1 VKLERLVAG
10 RRNTWI
16 MAVVAVVACA
26 AAPLKPVWLDTVI
39 LTGIFAL
46 ISLSAGLSF
55 GQAGIL
61 SMAQGAFAAIGAY
74 ATAVCATR
82 FGLPAWA
89 GLPLAIALPAALAWG
104 LARLVTRM
112 PELATALATLAL
124 ATLLEIVARNWDS
137 VTGGYVGIAG
147 IPPVAGFGKAW
158 QFNIL
163 VWGFVLLAVWVYE
176 NLMRSAHG
184 RALNIVRHDRTR
196 AMADGIAVAP
206 LLSAMHAT
214 SGAMA
219 GAGGWLYAHYITYM
233 SPQSLDTY
241 ASISAL
247 LMAVVGGAGYILGP
261 VLGTFLLN
269 LLGKLLPAQEAQG
282 LFYGGAL
289 IVILVVAPQGLL
301 GWLHRLAERFAAGR
315 TPPAAE
321 AQPYAEARHV
331 ASSTPGG
338 TGGGS
343 NGPGA
348 GSSGP
353 GTSARTA
360 EVAP

>member
-1 VKLERLVAG
+1 MRLQVS
-10 RRNTWI
+10 RPNTWI
-16 MAVVAVVACA
+16 MVAVAILACSL
-26 AAPLKPVWLDTVI
+26 APLSPVWLDTVV
-39 LTGIFAL
+39 LTGILAL

-74 ATAVCATR
+74 ATAVLATK
-82 FGLPAWA
+82 FGLSAWV
-89 GLPLAIALPAALAWG
+89 GLALALALPALLAWC
-104 LARLVTRM
+104 LARMVTRM
-112 PELATALATLAL
+112 PELAVALATLAL
-124 ATLLEIVARNWDS
+124 ATLLEILARNWDK

-147 IPPVAGFGKAW
+147 IPPVKGLEKAW
-158 QFNIL
+158 VFNIL
-163 VWGFVLLAVWVYE
+163 VWSFVVLAVLFYE

-184 RALNIVRHDRTR
+184 RALNIIKHDRTR

-206 LLSAMHAT
+206 LLSLMLAT

-233 SPQSLDTY
+233 SPQSLDTH

-289 IVILVVAPQGLL
+289 ILILVVAPEGIL
-301 GWLHRLAERFAAGR
+301 GWVHRTIDRIKARRARAPR
-315 TPPAAE
+315 TASEALPPA
-321 AQPYAEARHV
+321 V
-331 ASSTPGG
+331 
-338 TGGGS
+338 
-343 NGPGA
+343 
-348 GSSGP
+348 
-353 GTSARTA
+353 
-360 EVAP
+360 EVKP

>member
-1 VKLERLVAG
+1 MIFSAR

-16 MAVVAVVACA
+16 MLVVGGLACA
-26 AAPLKPVWLDTVI
+26 LAPLSPTWLDTVI
-39 LTGIFAL
+39 HTGIFSL
-46 ISLSAGLSF
+46 IALSAGLSF

-82 FGLPAWA
+82 LGLPAWI
-89 GLPLAIALPAALAWG
+89 GLALAMTLPAALAWG
-104 LARLVTRM
+104 LARTVTRM

-147 IPPVAGFGKAW
+147 IPPIAGFESGW
-158 QFNIL
+158 RFNIL
-163 VWGFVLLAVWVYE
+163 VWVFVLLAVLLYE
-176 NLMRSAHG
+176 NLMNSAHG

-206 LLSAMHAT
+206 LLSAMLAT

-233 SPQSLDTY
+233 SPQSLDTHV
-241 ASISAL
+241 SISAL

-269 LLGKLLPAQEAQG
+269 LLAKLLPAQEAQG
-282 LFYGGAL
+282 LFYGTAL
-289 IVILVVAPQGLL
+289 VAILVIAPEGLM
-301 GWLHRLAERFAAGR
+301 GWLHRLARRIAAR
-315 TPPAAE
+315 RARKRPATHQQAVE
-321 AQPYAEARHV
+321 AAQ
-331 ASSTPGG
+331 
-338 TGGGS
+338 
-343 NGPGA
+343 
-348 GSSGP
+348 
-353 GTSARTA
+353 
-360 EVAP
+360 

>member
-1 VKLERLVAG
+1 MNWSSR

-16 MAVVAVVACA
+16 MLAVGVLACA
-26 AAPLKPVWLDTVI
+26 LAPLSPVWLDTVI
-39 LTGIFAL
+39 LTGILAL

-74 ATAVCATR
+74 ATAICATR
-82 FGLPAWA
+82 FGLSAWIGLALAIVLPALLAWA
-89 GLPLAIALPAALAWG
+89 V
-104 LARLVTRM
+104 ARMVTRM
-112 PELATALATLAL
+112 VPLATALATLAL
-124 ATLLEIVARNWDS
+124 ATVLEIVARNWDA

-147 IPPVAGFGKAW
+147 VPPIEGFGTGW
-158 QFNIL
+158 RFNIL
-163 VWGFVLLAVWVYE
+163 VWVFVLLAVLVYE
-176 NLMRSAHG
+176 NLMNSAHG

-206 LLSAMHAT
+206 LLSAMLAT

-219 GAGGWLYAHYITYM
+219 GAGGWLYVHYITYM
-233 SPQSLDTY
+233 SPHSLDTY

-289 IVILVVAPQGLL
+289 ILILVVAPEGLL
-301 GWLHRLAERFAAGR
+301 GLAHRAIERVRAHKRRRSPDVRSETKAESR
-315 TPPAAE
+315 P
-321 AQPYAEARHV
+321 
-331 ASSTPGG
+331 
-338 TGGGS
+338 
-343 NGPGA
+343 
-348 GSSGP
+348 
-353 GTSARTA
+353 A
-360 EVAP
+360 EVTP

>member
-1 VKLERLVAG
+1 MSLFGSRP
-10 RRNTWI
+10 NTWI
-16 MAVVAVVACA
+16 MAGVGALACA
-26 AAPLKPVWLDTVI
+26 VAPLNPVWLDSVI
-39 LTGIFAL
+39 LTGILAL

-74 ATAVCATR
+74 ATAVCSTR

-89 GLPLAIALPAALAWG
+89 GLALAIALPSALAWG
-104 LARLVTRM
+104 LARMVTRM
-112 PELATALATLAL
+112 PELAVALATLAL
-124 ATLLEIVARNWDS
+124 ATLLEIVARNWDA

-147 IPPVAGFGKAW
+147 IPPVEGFSVGW
-158 QFNIL
+158 RFNIL
-163 VWGFVLLAVWVYE
+163 VWVFVLLAVLAYE
-176 NLMRSAHG
+176 NLLRSAHG

-206 LLSAMHAT
+206 LLSAMLAT

-233 SPQSLDTY
+233 SPGSLDTH

-269 LLGKLLPAQEAQG
+269 LLGKLLPAQEARG

-289 IVILVVAPQGLL
+289 ILILLVAPAGLL
-301 GWLHRLAERFAAGR
+301 GWLQALADRRTARRARATSNAAAPAAPAGPAAQAGR
-315 TPPAAE
+315 EADNPARAAE
-321 AQPYAEARHV
+321 PAR
-331 ASSTPGG
+331 
-338 TGGGS
+338 
-343 NGPGA
+343 
-348 GSSGP
+348 
-353 GTSARTA
+353 
-360 EVAP
+360 

>member
-1 VKLERLVAG
+1 MLVTGA
-10 RRNTWI
+10 I
-16 MAVVAVVACA
+16 ACA
-26 AAPLKPVWLDTVI
+26 LAPLSAVWLDTLV
-39 LTGIFAL
+39 LTGVFAL
-46 ISLSAGLSF
+46 IALSAGLSF

-74 ATAVCATR
+74 STAVLATKL
-82 FGLPAWA
+82 GLSAWV
-89 GLPLAIALPAALAWG
+89 GLALAIALPALLAWG

-124 ATLLEIVARNWDS
+124 ATLLEILARNWDR

-147 IPPVAGFGKAW
+147 IPPVKGFEKAW
-158 QFNIL
+158 AFNVL
-163 VWGFVLLAVWVYE
+163 VWSFVLLAVFVYE
-176 NLMRSAHG
+176 NLMHSAHG
-184 RALNIVRHDRTR
+184 RALNIIRHDRTR

-206 LLSAMHAT
+206 VLSAMLAT

-233 SPQSLDTY
+233 SPHSLDTY

-261 VLGTFLLN
+261 VLGAFLLN

-301 GWLHRLAERFAAGR
+301 GWIDRLVQRVRARREAKRAAG
-315 TPPAAE
+315 PDAAAGAPKDVSQPDAPSLAAE
-321 AQPYAEARHV
+321 ARP
-331 ASSTPGG
+331 
-338 TGGGS
+338 
-343 NGPGA
+343 
-348 GSSGP
+348 
-353 GTSARTA
+353 
-360 EVAP
+360 

>member
-1 VKLERLVAG
+1 MSFLRSR

-16 MAVVAVVACA
+16 MAIVGAIACV
-26 AAPLKPVWLDTVI
+26 AAPLSPVWLDTVI
-39 LTGIFAL
+39 LTGILAL

-74 ATAVCATR
+74 ATAICATR

-89 GLPLAIALPAALAWG
+89 GLVLAIALPSVLAWG
-104 LARLVTRM
+104 LARAVTRM

-124 ATLLEIVARNWDS
+124 ATMLEILARNWDA

-147 IPPVAGFGKAW
+147 IPPVEGFGSAW
-158 QFNIL
+158 KFNIL
-163 VWGFVLLAVWVYE
+163 VWVFVLLAVAAYE
-176 NLMRSAHG
+176 NLMNSAHG

-206 LLSAMHAT
+206 LLSAMFAT

-233 SPQSLDTY
+233 SPQSLDTH

-289 IVILVVAPQGLL
+289 VLILLVAPQGLL
-301 GWLHRLAERFAAGR
+301 GWLHRLADRIAAARARKGGG
-315 TPPAAE
+315 PAAE
-321 AQPYAEARHV
+321 ARSDAASEPPNAPPAKAGAVELAR
-331 ASSTPGG
+331 
-338 TGGGS
+338 
-343 NGPGA
+343 
-348 GSSGP
+348 
-353 GTSARTA
+353 
-360 EVAP
+360 

>member
-1 VKLERLVAG
+1 MRFLAT

-16 MAVVAVVACA
+16 MAIVGAIACA
-26 AAPLKPVWLDTVI
+26 VAPLNPVWLDSVI
-39 LTGIFAL
+39 LTGILAL
-46 ISLSAGLSF
+46 ISLSAGLAF

-89 GLPLAIALPAALAWG
+89 GLALAITLPAALAWG
-104 LARLVTRM
+104 LARMVTRM

-124 ATLLEIVARNWDS
+124 ATLLEIVARNWDA

-147 IPPVAGFGKAW
+147 IPPVEGFGVAW
-158 QFNIL
+158 RFNIL
-163 VWGFVLLAVWVYE
+163 VWVFVLLAVLAYE
-176 NLMRSAHG
+176 NLMLSAHG
-184 RALNIVRHDRTR
+184 RALNIVCHDRTR

-206 LLSAMHAT
+206 LLSAMLAT

-233 SPQSLDTY
+233 SPQSLDTH

-289 IVILVVAPQGLL
+289 ILILLVAPQGLL
-301 GWLHRLAERFAAGR
+301 GWLSKLSEHGGVRKARANPDAPAQAAAPS
-315 TPPAAE
+315 TAPAGPE
-321 AQPYAEARHV
+321 AKTRPVEA
-331 ASSTPGG
+331 
-338 TGGGS
+338 
-343 NGPGA
+343 
-348 GSSGP
+348 
-353 GTSARTA
+353 
-360 EVAP
+360 AP

>member
-1 VKLERLVAG
+1 ML
-10 RRNTWI
+10 
-16 MAVVAVVACA
+16 AVGAIACA
-26 AAPLKPVWLDTVI
+26 VAPLNLVWLDTVI
-39 LTGIFAL
+39 LAGIFTL

-74 ATAVCATR
+74 ATAICATR
-82 FGLPAWA
+82 LGLPAWA
-89 GLPLAIALPAALAWG
+89 GLALAIALPATLAWI
-104 LARLVTRM
+104 LARMVTRM

-124 ATLLEIVARNWDS
+124 ATLLEILARNWDA

-147 IPPVAGFGKAW
+147 IPPIKGFSVGW
-158 QFNIL
+158 RFNIL
-163 VWGFVLLAVWVYE
+163 VWVFVLIAVVVYE
-176 NLMRSAHG
+176 NLMNSAHG
-184 RALNIVRHDRTR
+184 RALNIVRNDRTR

-206 LLSAMHAT
+206 LLSAMLAT

-261 VLGTFLLN
+261 VLGTFLLS
-269 LLGKLLPAQEAQG
+269 LLAKLLPAQEAQG

-289 IVILVVAPQGLL
+289 VVILVIAPEGLL
-301 GWLHRLAERFAAGR
+301 GWAHGFMQRAAAR
-315 TPPAAE
+315 KPAPDAAASNEAE
-321 AQPYAEARHV
+321 AEPRANTAEA
-331 ASSTPGG
+331 TP
-338 TGGGS
+338 
-343 NGPGA
+343 
-348 GSSGP
+348 
-353 GTSARTA
+353 
-360 EVAP
+360 

>member
-1 VKLERLVAG
+1 MRRPNTVIMLLVG
-10 RRNTWI
+10 
-16 MAVVAVVACA
+16 VLACTL
-26 AAPLKPVWLDTVI
+26 APLSPVWLDTVI
-39 LTGIFAL
+39 LTGILSL

-74 ATAVCATR
+74 STAVLATK
-82 FGLPAWA
+82 FGLSAWV
-89 GLPLAIALPAALAWG
+89 GLVLAVTLPALLAWV
-104 LARLVTRM
+104 LARMVTRM

-124 ATLLEIVARNWDS
+124 ATLLEILARNWDA

-147 IPPVAGFGKAW
+147 IPPIKGFEQGW
-158 QFNIL
+158 TFNIL
-163 VWGFVLLAVWVYE
+163 VWCFVLLAVLSYE

-184 RALNIVRHDRTR
+184 RALNIVKSDRTR

-206 LLSAMHAT
+206 LLSAMLAT

-233 SPQSLDTY
+233 SPGSLDTY

-269 LLGKLLPAQEAQG
+269 LMGKLLPAQEAQG

-289 IVILVVAPQGLL
+289 IVILVVAPEGIL
-301 GWLHRLAERFAAGR
+301 GWIHRLVDKVSARKPA
-315 TPPAAE
+315 PPVPAAE
-321 AQPYAEARHV
+321 PEVRTVEA
-331 ASSTPGG
+331 TP
-338 TGGGS
+338 
-343 NGPGA
+343 
-348 GSSGP
+348 
-353 GTSARTA
+353 
-360 EVAP
+360 

>member
-1 VKLERLVAG
+1 VTWRTSR

-16 MAVVAVVACA
+16 MLAVAVVACVV
-26 AAPLKPVWLDTVI
+26 APLKPVWLDTVV
-39 LTGIFAL
+39 LTGILAL

-74 ATAVCATR
+74 ATAVCTTR
-82 FGLPAWA
+82 LGLPAWA
-89 GLPLAIALPAALAWG
+89 GLPLAIALPAVLAWV
-104 LARLVTRM
+104 LARMVTRM

-124 ATLLEIVARNWDS
+124 ATLLEIVARNWDA

-147 IPPVAGFGKAW
+147 IAPVEGFGVGW
-158 QFNIL
+158 RFNIL
-163 VWGFVLLAVWVYE
+163 VWTFVVLAVLVYE
-176 NLMRSAHG
+176 NLMNSAHG

-206 LLSAMHAT
+206 LLSAMLAT

-233 SPQSLDTY
+233 SPQSLDTV

-247 LMAVVGGAGYILGP
+247 LMAVVGGVGYILGP
-261 VLGTFLLN
+261 VVGTFLLS

-289 IVILVVAPQGLL
+289 IVILVMAPEGLL
-301 GWLHRLAERFAAGR
+301 GWIHRRLERKAAR
-315 TPPAAE
+315 EPAAVATTATE
-321 AQPYAEARHV
+321 AEHP
-331 ASSTPGG
+331 
-338 TGGGS
+338 
-343 NGPGA
+343 
-348 GSSGP
+348 
-353 GTSARTA
+353 ARTL
-360 EVAP
+360 ETAP

>member
-1 VKLERLVAG
+1 MRFLAT
-10 RRNTWI
+10 RRNSWI
-16 MAVVAVVACA
+16 MAIVGAIACA
-26 AAPLKPVWLDTVI
+26 VAPLNPVWLDSVI
-39 LTGIFAL
+39 LTGILSL
-46 ISLSAGLSF
+46 IALSAGLSF

-74 ATAVCATR
+74 STAVCATR

-89 GLPLAIALPAALAWG
+89 GLALAITLPAALAWG
-104 LARLVTRM
+104 LARMVTRM

-124 ATLLEIVARNWDS
+124 ATLLEIAARNWDA

-147 IPPVAGFGKAW
+147 IPPVEGFGVAW
-158 QFNIL
+158 RFNIL
-163 VWGFVLLAVWVYE
+163 VWVFVLLAVLAYE
-176 NLMRSAHG
+176 NLMLSAHG

-206 LLSAMHAT
+206 LLSAMLAT

-233 SPQSLDTY
+233 SPQSLDTH

-289 IVILVVAPQGLL
+289 ILILLVAPEGLL
-301 GWLHRLAERFAAGR
+301 GWVRKLTDRGAARRERSSLEPSAQASATATAGPEAKTRTVEAA
-315 TPPAAE
+315 P
-321 AQPYAEARHV
+321 
-331 ASSTPGG
+331 
-338 TGGGS
+338 
-343 NGPGA
+343 
-348 GSSGP
+348 
-353 GTSARTA
+353 
-360 EVAP
+360 

>member
-1 VKLERLVAG
+1 MSFLARRPNTCIMLAVA
-10 RRNTWI
+10 
-16 MAVVAVVACA
+16 AVICAVA
-26 AAPLKPVWLDTVI
+26 PMNPVWLDTVI
-39 LTGIFAL
+39 LTGVFAL

-74 ATAVCATR
+74 ATAVLATR
-82 FGLPAWA
+82 FGLPAWV
-89 GLPLAIALPAALAWG
+89 GLALAISLPALLAWG
-104 LARLVTRM
+104 LARAVTRM

-124 ATLLEIVARNWDS
+124 ATLLEIVARNWDA
-137 VTGGYVGIAG
+137 VTGGYVGLAG

-163 VWGFVLLAVWVYE
+163 VWGFVLVAVLLYE

-184 RALNIVRHDRTR
+184 RALNIIRHDRTR

-206 LLSAMHAT
+206 LLSAMFAF
-214 SGAMA
+214 SAAMA

-233 SPQSLDTY
+233 SPQSLDTH

-269 LLGKLLPAQEAQG
+269 LLGRLLPAQEAQG

-289 IVILVVAPQGLL
+289 IIILLLAPQGLL
-301 GWLHRLAERFAAGR
+301 GWAHRLVERVKARRQAR
-315 TPPAAE
+315 AAE
-321 AQPYAEARHV
+321 GQLPLEAEAR
-331 ASSTPGG
+331 ARAEGG
-338 TGGGS
+338 
-343 NGPGA
+343 
-348 GSSGP
+348 
-353 GTSARTA
+353 AR
-360 EVAP
+360 

>member
-1 VKLERLVAG
+1 VRFLAT

-16 MAVVAVVACA
+16 MAIVGAIACA
-26 AAPLKPVWLDTVI
+26 VAPLNPVWLDSVI
-39 LTGIFAL
+39 LTGILAL
-46 ISLSAGLSF
+46 ISLSAGLAF

-89 GLPLAIALPAALAWG
+89 GLALAITLPAALAWA
-104 LARLVTRM
+104 LARMVTRM

-124 ATLLEIVARNWDS
+124 ATLLEIVARNWDA

-147 IPPVAGFGKAW
+147 VPPVEGFGVAW
-158 QFNIL
+158 RFNIL
-163 VWGFVLLAVWVYE
+163 VWVFVLLAVLAYE
-176 NLMRSAHG
+176 NLMLSAHG

-206 LLSAMHAT
+206 LLSAMLAT

-233 SPQSLDTY
+233 SPQSLDTH

-289 IVILVVAPQGLL
+289 ILILLIAPQGLL
-301 GWLHRLAERFAAGR
+301 GWLSKLTERGSARNGR
-315 TPPAAE
+315 TNADAPAQAPAPAA
-321 AQPYAEARHV
+321 
-331 ASSTPGG
+331 TP
-338 TGGGS
+338 
-343 NGPGA
+343 
-348 GSSGP
+348 SGP
-353 GTSARTA
+353 EAKTRPMEA
-360 EVAP
+360 AP